1 MFVDEV
7 REFALSLPKVTE
19 DFPFDEETLAL
30 RIGGKIFALLPLEK
44 SGKINLKC
52 DPERAILLREEFD
65 AIQPGYHMN
74 KKMWNTVDFSQIS
87 PALTRELIQHSYNLV
102 LNSLTRKLRSELGL

>member
-1 MFVDEV
+1 MYVDEV
-7 REFALSLPKVTE
+7 RAFALSLPSVTE

-30 RIGGKIFALLPLEK
+30 RIGGKIFALMPLEK

-52 DPERAILLREEFD
+52 DPERAILLREEYE

-74 KKMWNTVDFSQIS
+74 KKMWNTVDFSQI
-87 PALTRELIQHSYNLV
+87 PPKLTRELIEHSYTLV
-102 LNSLTRKLRSELGL
+102 RDSLSRKIRTELGL

>member
-19 DFPFDEETLAL
+19 DFPFDEETLVL

-52 DPERAILLREEFD
+52 EPERAILLREEFN

-74 KKMWNTVDFSQIS
+74 KKMWNTVDFTQIS
-87 PALTRELIQHSYNLV
+87 PTLTRELIQHSYNLV
-102 LNSLTRKLRSELGL
+102 LNGLTQKLRKELGL

>member
-1 MFVDEV
+1 MYVDEV
-7 REFALSLPKVTE
+7 RAFALSLPAVTE

-30 RIGGKIFALLPLEK
+30 RIGGKIFALMPLEK

-52 DPERAILLREEFD
+52 DPERAIQLREEFE

-87 PALTRELIQHSYNLV
+87 PKLTRELIEHSYDLV
-102 LNSLTRKLRSELGL
+102 RNSLSRKVRIELGL

>member
-74 KKMWNTVDFSQIS
+74 KKMWNTVDFTQIS
-87 PALTRELIQHSYNLV
+87 PALTRELIQHSYDLV